1 MSEGAAA
8 EPEGAAAEP
17 GTQFATAFDFA
28 GKVAIVTGGTK
39 GIGRVITTT
48 FLAAGADVVICARN
62 APDEPVAVDGR
73 EAVFVACDVRDPD
86 QVKAV
91 VQAAVDR
98 FGRVDVLVNNA
109 GGAPPAVS
117 ATVSPRFN
125 ERIVALNLLAPMN
138 FAQAVHD
145 TMQAQDSG
153 GVIINIASVSGT
165 RGNPMGAA
173 YGAAKAGLMNL
184 TDSLAAE
191 WGPKI
196 RVLTVTVG
204 LIVTEDAH
212 LYYGDDEG
220 IQRIGDTIPARRMGQ
235 PDDIADVVLF
245 LSSPMARWMTGTN
258 VMVHGGG
265 EMPAYLAASTG
276 DVTKVG
282 S

>member
-1 MSEGAAA
+1 VQPLFE
-8 EPEGAAAEP
+8 
-17 GTQFATAFDFA
+17 TAFDFA

-39 GIGRVITTT
+39 GIGKVITTT
-48 FLAAGADVVICARN
+48 FLEAGADVVICARN
-62 APDEPVAVDGR
+62 PPEAPVTAGGR
-73 EAVFVACDVRDPD
+73 EAVFVQCDVRDPE

-91 VQAAVDR
+91 AAAAIER
-98 FGRVDVLVNNA
+98 FGRIDVLVNNA
-109 GGAPPAVS
+109 GGAPPAPS

-145 TMQAQDSG
+145 AMQAQDTG

-165 RGNPMGAA
+165 RPNPMGVA
-173 YGAAKAGLMNL
+173 YGAAKAGLINM
-184 TDSLAAE
+184 TDTLAAE

-196 RVLTVTVG
+196 RVLTITVG

-220 IQRIGDTIPARRMGQ
+220 VAGIGATIPARRMGQ

-245 LSSPMARWMTGTN
+245 LASPMAKWMTGTN

-265 EMPAYLAASTG
+265 EIPAYLAASTG
-276 DVTKVG
+276 DVTKK
-282 S
+282 

>member
-1 MSEGAAA
+1 MEQGGSAAR
-8 EPEGAAAEP
+8 P
-17 GTQFATAFDFA
+17 QFETAFDFA
-28 GKVAIVTGGTK
+28 GKAVIVTGGTK

-62 APDEPVAVDGR
+62 PPEEPVTAGGR
-73 EAVFVACDVRDPD
+73 EAVFVPCDVRDPE
-86 QVKAV
+86 QIKAV
-91 VQAAVDR
+91 VASAVER

-109 GGAPPAVS
+109 GGAPPAAS

-145 TMQAQDSG
+145 AMQAQETG

-165 RGNPMGAA
+165 RPNPMGAA
-173 YGAAKAGLMNL
+173 YGAAKAGLINL
-184 TDSLAAE
+184 SETLAAE
-191 WGPKI
+191 WGPRI
-196 RVLTVTVG
+196 RVLTLTVG
-204 LIVTEDAH
+204 LIVTDDAH
-212 LYYGDDEG
+212 LYYGDEEG
-220 IQRIGDTIPARRMGQ
+220 VARVGATIPARRMGH

-265 EMPAYLAASTG
+265 EIPAYLAASTG

-282 S
+282 G

>member
-1 MSEGAAA
+1 MEGTLGLRG
-8 EPEGAAAEP
+8 PDDSSGP
-17 GTQFATAFDFA
+17 FDFR
-28 GKVAIVTGGTK
+28 GPFDFSDRVVIVTGGTK
-39 GIGRVITTT
+39 GIGRVMVST
-48 FLAAGADVVICARN
+48 FMAAGADAVVCARN
-62 APDEPVAVDGR
+62 APDEPIVVDGR
-73 EAVFVACDVRDPD
+73 EALFVPCDVRDPE
-86 QVKAV
+86 QVQAV
-91 VQAAVDR
+91 VQAALDR
-98 FGRVDVLVNNA
+98 FGRIDVLVNNA

-145 TMQAQDSG
+145 TMQAQDTG

-165 RGNPMGAA
+165 RANPMGAA
-173 YGAAKAGLMNL
+173 YGAAKAGLINL
-184 TDSLAAE
+184 SETLAAE

-204 LIVTEDAH
+204 LIITEDAH

-220 IQRIGDTIPARRMGQ
+220 IRRVGETIPARRMGN
-235 PDDIADVVLF
+235 PDDIADVVIF
-245 LSSPMARWMTGTN
+245 LASPMARWMTGTN

-265 EMPAYLAASTG
+265 ELPSYLTASTG

-282 S
+282 P

>member
-1 MSEGAAA
+1 MEERGSVAK
-8 EPEGAAAEP
+8 P
-17 GTQFATAFDFA
+17 QFETAFDFA
-28 GKVAIVTGGTK
+28 GKAVIVTGGTK

-48 FLAAGADVVICARN
+48 FLEAGADVVICARN
-62 APDEPVAVDGR
+62 APDEPVTGGGR
-73 EAVFVACDVRDPD
+73 EAVFVPCDVRDPE
-86 QVKAV
+86 QIKAV
-91 VQAAVDR
+91 VATAVER

-109 GGAPPAVS
+109 GGAPPAAS

-145 TMQAQDSG
+145 TMQAQESG

-165 RGNPMGAA
+165 RPNPMGAA
-173 YGAAKAGLMNL
+173 YGAAKAGLINL
-184 TDSLAAE
+184 SETLAAE
-191 WGPKI
+191 WGPRI

-212 LYYGDDEG
+212 LYYGDEEG
-220 IQRIGDTIPARRMGQ
+220 VQRVGNTIPARRMGN

-265 EMPAYLAASTG
+265 EIPAYLAASTG

-282 S
+282 G